1 MADAAPMLPQLQAAY
16 DRVLVHNAKQD
27 GAKVYQ
33 FPIWPE
39 PDRGIPNE
47 FSRSALFAAIQAK
60 GRSYLDNQQIA
71 SQEGYT
77 ITYTGQRL
85 DQTHLDV
92 FEGLMHIARGIH
104 EGNKIRFS
112 AHSFLKLIGRDT
124 GNAQHKWLLRT
135 LNHLTATSIQI
146 KHGDK
151 KVFWGS
157 LLPKGYGRPESG
169 DYEVEITRELIQLF
183 DRGFTQVDWE
193 QRRLLRRKPLAQ
205 WLQIYFSSHAKPH
218 PVTISFLH
226 EKTGSTTKSLRK
238 FKQLAKAA
246 LDELKAIGAIVEWT
260 IDETGKVHVVRIP
273 TPSQQRYLAR
283 AYT

>member
-1 MADAAPMLPQLQAAY
+1 MADSAPMLPAFKAAY
-16 DRVLVHNAKQD
+16 DRAQADIVKRES
-27 GAKVYQ
+27 AKVYQ

-47 FSRSALFAAIQAK
+47 FSRSALFAAIQPK
-60 GRSYLDNQQIA
+60 GRTYLDNEQIA

-124 GNAQHKWLLRT
+124 GNAQHKWLLKAM
-135 LNHLTATSIQI
+135 NHLTATSVQI
-146 KHGDK
+146 KRGNA

-157 LLPKGYGRPESG
+157 LLPKGYGRPDSG

-183 DRGFTQVDWE
+183 DRGFTQIDWE

-205 WLQIYFSSHAKPH
+205 WLQIYYSSHAKPY
-218 PVTISFLH
+218 PVTVSFLH
-226 EKTGSTTKSLRK
+226 DKAGSSTKSLRK
-238 FKQLAKAA
+238 FRQLMKAA
-246 LDELKAIGAIVEWT
+246 LDEIKGVGAIVDWS
-260 IDETGKVHVVRIP
+260 IDDTDKVHVIR
-273 TPSQQRYLAR
+273 TAAPSQQRHLAR
-283 AYT
+283 MG